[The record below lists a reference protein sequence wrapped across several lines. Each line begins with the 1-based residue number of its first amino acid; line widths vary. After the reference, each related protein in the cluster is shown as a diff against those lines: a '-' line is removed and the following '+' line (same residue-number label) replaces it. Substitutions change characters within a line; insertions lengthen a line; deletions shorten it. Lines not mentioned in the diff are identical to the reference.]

1 VLIAQ
6 KNGGK
11 DVYGNLISPAEAVQI
26 ALQQVN
32 GTVVK
37 TELNT

>member
-1 VLIAQ
+1 MPY
-6 KNGGK
+6 NPM
-11 DVYGNLISPAEAVQI
+11 DTNLISLAEAVQI